1 MAYAAMTNQRNAWM
15 STVADSVEGTDDVVD
30 GAKPFNKAAKRPA
43 IGATEKYRK
52 YMKKRCIRTNGL
64 YYIIMLKLVLHL
76 LNAIIC
82 IKCYHS
88 Y

>member
-1 MAYAAMTNQRNAWM
+1 MTSQRNAWM

-52 YMKKRCIRTNGL
+52 YMNYVKYRKYTHNTCITESTRHTGST
-64 YYIIMLKLVLHL
+64 KSE
-76 LNAIIC
+76 C
-82 IKCYHS
+82 S
-88 Y
+88 T

>member
-1 MAYAAMTNQRNAWM
+1 M

-30 GAKPFNKAAKRPA
+30 GARRFNKAVKRHA
-43 IGATEKYRK
+43 IDATEKYRK
-52 YMKKRCIRTNGL
+52 KRSIRTNGL